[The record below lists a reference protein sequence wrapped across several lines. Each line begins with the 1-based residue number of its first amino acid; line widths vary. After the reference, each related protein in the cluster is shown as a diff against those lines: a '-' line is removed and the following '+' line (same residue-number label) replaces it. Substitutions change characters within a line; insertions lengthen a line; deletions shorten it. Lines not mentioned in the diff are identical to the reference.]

1 MKIGDRIRELRK
13 ANRMTQDD
21 LAAKLDTTKQTIYKY
36 ETGIITNIPSD
47 KIERMA
53 QIFGVEP
60 PFLMGWDISDNS
72 SILRESE
79 SPYGGNRAVKIPV
92 LGTVVAGM
100 PISAYQDILGY
111 EEITPEMAQT
121 GEFYALKVKG
131 NSMEPRICE
140 GDIVIVKVQPDVECG
155 DIAVVIV
162 NGDEATVKKISKSEE
177 GITLIANNTAVYTP
191 RFYTNKQIAELPV
204 IISGKVVEL
213 RATF

>member
-1 MKIGDRIRELRK
+1 MILDEDYYKKIFSKNLKKYMQMYDKSQTDLIEDLGLNRSSVSTWVNGTRLPRMDKVDML
-13 ANRMTQDD
+13 ANYFNVNRSN
-21 LAAKLDTTKQTIYKY
+21 LLEEK
-36 ETGIITNIPSD
+36 
-47 KIERMA
+47 
-53 QIFGVEP
+53 
-60 PFLMGWDISDNS
+60 NS
-72 SILRESE
+72 EESF
-79 SPYGGNRAVKIPV
+79 AVKIPI

-100 PISAYQDILGY
+100 PISAYEDILGY

-140 GDIVIVKVQPDVECG
+140 GDVVIVKVQPDVECG

-213 RATF
+213 RAQF

>member
-1 MKIGDRIRELRK
+1 
-13 ANRMTQDD
+13 
-21 LAAKLDTTKQTIYKY
+21 
-36 ETGIITNIPSD
+36 
-47 KIERMA
+47 
-53 QIFGVEP
+53 
-60 PFLMGWDISDNS
+60 
-72 SILRESE
+72 
-79 SPYGGNRAVKIPV
+79 
-92 LGTVVAGM
+92 
-100 PISAYQDILGY
+100 
-111 EEITPEMAQT
+111 MAQT

-213 RATF
+213 RAQF

>member
-1 MKIGDRIRELRK
+1 MKT
-13 ANRMTQDD
+13 N
-21 LAAKLDTTKQTIYKY
+21 
-36 ETGIITNIPSD
+36 ETGFNELFGSNLSRILEERGISQNEFARMMDVTSATVSNWCRGIKTPRMD
-47 KIERMA
+47 KIDKMCEMFHIER
-53 QIFGVEP
+53 
-60 PFLMGWDISDNS
+60 SDFITKEIDKIPN
-72 SILRESE
+72 
-79 SPYGGNRAVKIPV
+79 YAVKIPI

-213 RATF
+213 RAQF